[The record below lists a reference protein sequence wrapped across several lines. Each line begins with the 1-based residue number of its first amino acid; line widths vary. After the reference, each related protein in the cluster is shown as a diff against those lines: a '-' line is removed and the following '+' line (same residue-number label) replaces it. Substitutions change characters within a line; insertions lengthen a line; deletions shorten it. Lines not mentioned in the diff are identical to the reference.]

1 MSMDWDRLR
10 IFHAVAEAGSF
21 TLAARKLGLSQS
33 AVSRQIRAL
42 EESLNVHLFTR
53 HARGLVLTHEG
64 EVLYRATKNAA
75 RDIEEAESALLEM
88 KGSPRGR
95 LVVTTMVSFGAVW
108 LTPHIASFVRRYP
121 EIALELNLSDED
133 LDLARREADVAIR
146 FHAPHQ
152 ADLIQRPLV
161 KVHHH
166 IYASPEY
173 LERRGVPRTPE
184 DLDRHDIIIY
194 GPTPPEPIK
203 DINWTLKLGAAGRR
217 RRPLLQINNTF
228 AVLQA
233 IRAGIGLAAIPDFL
247 AFNQEGIMR
256 VLPELEGP
264 AFELYFVYPR
274 ELKGSKRVALF
285 RDHLLEQVRAEA
297 NIL

>member
-42 EESLNVHLFTR
+42 EDSLNVHLFTR

-64 EVLYRATKNAA
+64 EVLFRATKDAA
-75 RDIEEAESALLEM
+75 REIEEAENALLEM
-88 KGSPRGR
+88 KGAPRGR

-108 LTPHIASFVRRYP
+108 LTPHIAGFVRRYP

-173 LERRGVPRTPE
+173 LERKGVPKTPE

-203 DINWTLKLGAAGRR
+203 DINWTLKLGARGKP

-247 AFNQEGIMR
+247 AFNQEGIVR

-274 ELKGSKRVALF
+274 ELKGSKRIALF

>member
-10 IFHAVAEAGSF
+10 IFHAVADAGSF

-42 EESLNVHLFTR
+42 EDSLKVHLFTR

-64 EVLYRATKNAA
+64 EILYRATKDAA
-75 RDIEEAESALLEM
+75 REIEEAENALLEM
-88 KGSPRGR
+88 KGSPSGR

-108 LTPHIASFVRRYP
+108 LTPHIAGFVRRYP

-146 FHAPHQ
+146 FRAPHQ

-173 LERRGVPRTPE
+173 LERRGVPKTAE
-184 DLDRHDIIIY
+184 DLDHHDIIIY

-203 DINWTLKLGAAGRR
+203 DINWTLNLGARGRP
-217 RRPLLQINNTF
+217 RRPRLQINNTF

-247 AFNQEGIMR
+247 AFNQDGIVR
-256 VLPELEGP
+256 VLSELEGP

>member
-1 MSMDWDRLR
+1 MDWDRLR

-88 KGSPRGR
+88 KGTPRGR

-108 LTPHIASFVRRYP
+108 LTPHIAGFVRRYP

-173 LERRGVPRTPE
+173 LERRGVPKTPE

-203 DINWTLKLGAAGRR
+203 DINWTLKLGAPGRR

-247 AFNQEGIMR
+247 AYNQEGIVR

-264 AFELYFVYPR
+264 AFDLYFVYPR

>member
-1 MSMDWDRLR
+1 MALDWDRLR
-10 IFHAVAEAGSF
+10 VFHTVAEAGSF

-42 EESLNVHLFTR
+42 EDSLNTALFTR

-64 EVLYRATKNAA
+64 EILFEATRDAA
-75 RDIEEAESALLEM
+75 REIEEAEAALLEM
-88 KGSPRGR
+88 KDLPKGR
-95 LVVTTMVSFGAVW
+95 LVVTTMVSFGSVW
-108 LTPHIASFVRRYP
+108 LTPHLKDFVRRYP
-121 EIALELNLSDED
+121 DIRLELNLSDED

-166 IYASPEY
+166 IYAAPEY
-173 LERRGVPRTPE
+173 LERKGIPKRPE

-203 DINWTLKLGAAGRR
+203 DINWTLNVGARGKRR
-217 RRPLLQINNTF
+217 EPALQINNTF

-233 IRAGIGLAAIPDFL
+233 IKAGMGIAAVPDYLVAQEKGLV
-247 AFNQEGIMR
+247 R
-256 VLPELEGP
+256 VLPDLEGP

-285 RDHLLEQVRAEA
+285 RDYLLETVRAEA